1 MAAACSPKGEEG
13 EGGDADAASADLR
26 DSVCA
31 QLLGSMLRESER
43 DRAREIKRER
53 ERDARI
59 PEARGESLAQ
69 TMDISHRNFCRYFP
83 RHFGQRV

>member
-1 MAAACSPKGEEG
+1 MAAASSPKGEEG

-26 DSVCA
+26 DGVCGE
-31 QLLGSMLRESER
+31 LLGSMRIERESA
-43 DRAREIKRER
+43 RAR

-69 TMDISHRNFCRYFP
+69 TLDISHRNFSRYF
-83 RHFGQRV
+83 RRQFDQRV